1 MHLQAINNALIFAWV
16 ALELFLSLYKRSK
29 SKGQQDHSSLRII
42 WVTLIIAILAANW
55 VADHH
60 RIMPFSNQVLTQ
72 SIALICFIT
81 GFVIRYHSI
90 YTLKQFFTFDVHVGA
105 EHELITQGLYRKIR
119 HPAYLGSLLII
130 TALAL
135 QFGNLLSFL
144 IVLILAIAVHVY
156 RIRIEEAALMQHFG
170 QKYMTY
176 KKGTWR
182 LVPWIY

>member
-72 SIALICFIT
+72 SIALIC
-81 GFVIRYHSI
+81 
-90 YTLKQFFTFDVHVGA
+90 
-105 EHELITQGLYRKIR
+105 
-119 HPAYLGSLLII
+119 
-130 TALAL
+130 
-135 QFGNLLSFL
+135 
-144 IVLILAIAVHVY
+144 
-156 RIRIEEAALMQHFG
+156 
-170 QKYMTY
+170 
-176 KKGTWR
+176 
-182 LVPWIY
+182 